1 MAAYA
6 GIYVL
11 TELEIQSKEG
21 ANVSG
26 SVTSDMHTQWVNE
39 AGNYLNVL
47 GRHVYAVDAAAFALL
62 PASKRFLLSEAC
74 SNLAAIYGIAYDM
87 SGYTSRIEAED
98 MINILWARWRMCVKL
113 LTGQEAVTFMKRAV

>member
-11 TELEIQSKEG
+11 TEAEIQSKEG
-21 ANVSG
+21 ANIAAA
-26 SVTSDMHTQWVNE
+26 VTSDMHTQWVNE
-39 AGNYLNVL
+39 AGDYLNVIC
-47 GRHVYAVDAAAFALL
+47 RHVFAVDAAAFALL

-87 SGYTSRIEAED
+87 SGWARRAEAVD
-98 MINILWARWRMCVKL
+98 KINILWARWEKCANALRDQSG
-113 LTGQEAVTFMKRAV
+113 TTYMKKV